1 MKRSSPL
8 EDGRAFLL
16 VQDAPNQ
23 WMISMSVELKASVRD
38 RVGKGAAREL
48 RRQGLVPAVIYGDKK
63 APLSIAVSYKDT
75 FRKIH
80 DGGFL
85 SHVIEIDVDGEK
97 HRVIP
102 KDYQLEPVRDFLVHV
117 DFLRVGKN
125 TTLTVDVPVHFENEE
140 KSPGLK
146 KGGVLNIV
154 RHTVEVSCPAN
165 SIPENLVIDLTGTE
179 VGDSLHISAVTL
191 PKGVT
196 PTITDRDFTIATIA
210 APSALRSSEGAEDEA
225 ADEGEAEDKDE
236 E

>member
-1 MKRSSPL
+1 
-8 EDGRAFLL
+8 
-16 VQDAPNQ
+16 
-23 WMISMSVELKASVRD
+23 MSVELKASVRD

-48 RRQGLVPAVIYGDKK
+48 RRNGLVPAVIYGDKK

-80 DGGFL
+80 EGGFL

-125 TTLTVDVPVHFENEE
+125 SVLTVEVPVHFENQET
-140 KSPGLK
+140 SPGIK
-146 KGGVLNIV
+146 KGGVLNVV
-154 RHTVEVSCPAN
+154 RHTVECTVPAN
-165 SIPENLVIDLTGTE
+165 AIPEHLVVDLAKAE
-179 VGDSLHISAVTL
+179 VGDSIHISSVDL
-191 PKGVT
+191 PKGVV

-210 APSALRSSEGAEDEA
+210 APSSLRSSENEA
-225 ADEGEAEDKDE
+225 EGEE
-236 E
+236 